1 MKKNLA
7 GFLPVLALSFLAAC
21 GGAADAASKAV
32 GTYAL
37 DVDALIASV
46 PEMKAAPAEM
56 LAEMKKKMTGTI
68 ELKADMTAA
77 FTFDMGMPMMP
88 KQSET
93 GTWKLEGTTLEMMTK
108 KGETNE
114 KKTAKLEN
122 GTITV
127 EEENGGKKMTMVFKK
142 K

>member
-1 MKKNLA
+1 MKKTLA
-7 GFLPVLALSFLAAC
+7 GFLPVLAFSFLAAC
-21 GGAADAASKAV
+21 GGGGAAHAV

-37 DVDALIASV
+37 DVDALIASI

-56 LAEMKKKMTGTI
+56 LAGMKKQMSGSI

-77 FTFDMGMPMMP
+77 FTFEMPMVP

-93 GTWKLEGTTLEMMTK
+93 GTWKLEGTTLEMVTK

-122 GTITV
+122 GTITI
-127 EEENGGKKMTMVFKK
+127 EEDNGGKKMTMVFKK